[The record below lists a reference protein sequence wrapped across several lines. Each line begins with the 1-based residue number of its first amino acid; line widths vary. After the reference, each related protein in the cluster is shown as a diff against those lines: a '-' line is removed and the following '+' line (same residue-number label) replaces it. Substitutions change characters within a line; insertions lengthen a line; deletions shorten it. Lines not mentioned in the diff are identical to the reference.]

1 MLFPVP
7 SSIGADTVGVP
18 DNDTVQLVAV
28 NAAVDVLKETEW
40 TVEFRLKMIVSGLP
54 FQSGHGSPWIAP
66 VPVLPPQLGG
76 VHAIAVPPPT
86 GMAYSVPDTVPT
98 YMYWPLPLGV
108 GEASMSPRLHS
119 SWLATPPL

>member
-18 DNDTVQLVAV
+18 DNVTVQLVVV

-54 FQSGHGSPWIAP
+54 FQSGHGSPWITPA
-66 VPVLPPQLGG
+66 PVLPPQLGG
-76 VHAIAVPPPT
+76 VHAIAVPPPM

-98 YMYWPLPLGV
+98 
-108 GEASMSPRLHS
+108 
-119 SWLATPPL
+119 